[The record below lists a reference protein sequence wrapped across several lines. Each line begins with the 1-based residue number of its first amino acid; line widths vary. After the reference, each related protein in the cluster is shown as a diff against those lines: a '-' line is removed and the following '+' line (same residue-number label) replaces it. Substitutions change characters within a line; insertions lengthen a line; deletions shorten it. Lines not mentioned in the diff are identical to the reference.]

1 MGVGGHGLLF
11 YLGGGSGS
19 GFCLSYLFFKFL
31 LKLVFLDDYLL
42 RVKQM
47 DKHIRAKANIYIGR
61 KIVSLKPPNSQ
72 D

>member
-1 MGVGGHGLLF
+1 MGGHRLLF
-11 YLGGGSGS
+11 CLGGGSGA
-19 GFCLSYLFFKFL
+19 GFCLLYLFFKFL

-61 KIVSLKPPNSQ
+61 EVVSPKPPNSQ